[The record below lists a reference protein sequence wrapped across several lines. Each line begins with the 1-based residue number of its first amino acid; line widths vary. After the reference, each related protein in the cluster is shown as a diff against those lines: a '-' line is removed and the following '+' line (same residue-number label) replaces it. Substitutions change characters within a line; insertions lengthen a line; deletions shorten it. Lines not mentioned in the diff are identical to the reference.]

1 MVERQ
6 KISTKRIGT
15 TFDISIKDDNIGLF
29 NISMNAVQKEHML
42 LFDNKT
48 VFSDILLDLA
58 TGFRQERLKIGYNYS
73 NFIKFITD
81 QGINVVFAVI
91 GLFDQVRNYNKKNI
105 KNYIEIYIQTD
116 IKNIIK
122 FSKKKHYINN
132 NKFIWGI
139 DLKPEFPKK
148 PDILINNDFKKSSNE
163 LAKIILKQL
172 KTIKKKFI

>member
-1 MVERQ
+1 MKKLIKKKGILFWVTGLSNSGKSTIAK
-6 KISTKRIGT
+6 KITPTINK
-15 TFDISIKDDNIGLF
+15 TFGPSIFISGDDLRNFF
-29 NISMNAVQKEHML
+29 NIKGY
-42 LFDNKT
+42 T
-48 VFSDILLDLA
+48 
-58 TGFRQERLKIGYNYS
+58 RQERLKIGYNYS

-116 IKNIIK
+116 IQNIIK

-163 LAKIILKQL
+163 IAKIVLKQL

>member
-1 MVERQ
+1 MKKLIKKKGILFWVTGLSNSGKSTIAK
-6 KISTKRIGT
+6 KITPTINK
-15 TFDISIKDDNIGLF
+15 TFGPSVFISGDDLRNFF
-29 NISMNAVQKEHML
+29 NIKGY
-42 LFDNKT
+42 T
-48 VFSDILLDLA
+48 
-58 TGFRQERLKIGYNYS
+58 RQERLKIGYNYS

-105 KNYIEIYIQTD
+105 KNYIEIYIKTD

-148 PDILINNDFKKSSNE
+148 PNIVIKNDFNKSTDK
-163 LAKIILKQL
+163 LAKELLSK
-172 KTIKKKFI
+172 IKNLNL